1 MREIIVNLFDLEII
15 NNIVKENNIETF
27 VLNQEKNSGIGYTTT
42 MEFGFTLNDRD
53 CTVSI
58 PITDQ
63 TNW

>member
-1 MREIIVNLFDLEII
+1 MRKITVNQFDLEII

-27 VLNQEKNSGIGYTTT
+27 VLKQESNSGIGYTTI

-53 CTVSI
+53 CTISI

>member
-1 MREIIVNLFDLEII
+1 MRKITVNLLDLEII

-27 VLNQEKNSGIGYTTT
+27 VLKQENNSGIGYTTT